1 MFIDGRWKFF
11 LAEFDY
17 IATHLIYLYF
27 VKSLEGSQELLK
39 NSQE

>member
-1 MFIDGRWKFF
+1 MFIGGRWKFF

-27 VKSLEGSQELLK
+27 VKSLEELLK